1 MMTDAFARLVDACR
15 RQKVLVIAL
24 YALTTVLLGTY
35 VAMHMS
41 INTDTNDLISAH
53 TPWRQ
58 RELAFVSVFPDT
70 VGRTVVVIDAAT
82 PDAADDAVRALY
94 ERLSAEPALFKSIQ
108 RPGGGPFFERNG
120 MLFLSVAELSDI
132 AKQLIDAQPLLG
144 TLTNDPSLRG
154 LFGSLNLALEGVAR
168 KEIELA
174 SLDRALGAVADLVDG
189 VLAGQKRPMS
199 WQNLLTGHTPRPE
212 ELRRFLI
219 VKPVLD
225 YAALKPG
232 AQSSAAIRAAARDL
246 GLTPENGVRVRL
258 TGSVPLSDDEFA
270 SVSEGMGRALI
281 ACVLLVSL
289 ILFAALRSARL
300 IAVVLVTTAVGLVW
314 TAAFAT
320 AAVGALNLISVGFAV
335 LFVGIAVDFAI
346 QFCTRYRDERYRH
359 DDLGVALRRT
369 AATMGGPLG
378 LAATAAA
385 LGFFSFLPTDYTGL
399 SELGLISGGGMLIAF
414 VLNLTL
420 LPALLGLVRPRG
432 ELAPIGFAWAAGLD
446 RFLLEKRAAIR
457 IAALLAGLAS
467 LALLPQLRFDFDPLK
482 LKNPNTE
489 SASTMFELI
498 ADPDNQPLSIDIL
511 SPSLADAEALAKP
524 LDALPEV
531 KRVLTL
537 ASFVPKD
544 QDEKLRIIEDV
555 AMLLGPTLALPP
567 VETKPTERENLDAI
581 AECAKRLKAL
591 NASEP
596 SPAAQRLEAAL
607 DRILAAQPPPIVALG
622 TLLLAG
628 FERRIDALR
637 TALEA
642 GPVTI
647 ENLPDDLKHDWIA
660 PDGRARVEVFPKGNV
675 RDNTQVRAFARAV
688 QAIAPDATGAPITI
702 PASGDTVVAA
712 FKWAGATA
720 LVTIAVLLAILLR
733 RIRDVLLV
741 LAPLILA
748 ALLTAATMVATGL
761 ALNFANIIALPL
773 LLGVGVAFDIYFVA
787 HWRAGVAGPLQS
799 SLARAVLFSGL
810 TTGVA
815 FGSLALSSHPGTAGM
830 GALLALMLFYTL
842 LCTLLV
848 LPALL
853 GPVPAGDPGTARP
866 DDRA

>member
-1 MMTDAFARLVDACR
+1 MTDAFARLVDVCR
-15 RQKVLVIAL
+15 RRKFLILAL
-24 YALTTVLLGTY
+24 YVLATALLAGY
-35 VAMHMS
+35 VGAHLS
-41 INTDTNDLISAH
+41 INTNTNDLISAD
-53 TPWRQ
+53 TPWRK
-58 RELAFVSVFPDT
+58 RELAFVSVFPGA

-94 ERLSAEPALFKSIQ
+94 ERLSAEPALFQSVE

-120 MLFLSVAELSDI
+120 MLFLSVPELSDI

-144 TLTNDPSLRG
+144 TLTADPSLRG

-168 KEIELA
+168 KEIEA
-174 SLDRALGAVADLVDG
+174 KSLDRALSAVADSVEG
-189 VLAGQKRPMS
+189 VLAGHARPMS
-199 WQNLLTGHTPRPE
+199 WQTLLTGHSPRPE

-225 YAALKPG
+225 YSALQPG
-232 AQSSAAIRAAARDL
+232 ARSSAAIREAARAL

-270 SVSEGMGRALI
+270 SVSEGMSHALI
-281 ACVLLVSL
+281 ACGLLVTL

-300 IAVVLVTTAVGLVW
+300 IIVVLATTATGLVW

-346 QFCTRYRDERYRH
+346 QFCTRYRDERFK
-359 DDLGVALRRT
+359 DDDFASALKRT
-369 AATMGGPLG
+369 ATMIGGPLG

-399 SELGLISGGGMLIAF
+399 SELGLISGAGMLIAF

-420 LPALLGLVRPRG
+420 LPALLALVRPGG
-432 ELAPIGFAWAAGLD
+432 EPAPVGFAWAAGLD
-446 RFLLEKRAAIR
+446 RFLLERRGPIR
-457 IAALLAGLAS
+457 IVALLVGLAG

-482 LKNPNTE
+482 LKNPHTE
-489 SASTMFELI
+489 SAATMFELI
-498 ADPDNQPLSIDIL
+498 ADPDSQPLSIDIL
-511 SPSLADAEALAKP
+511 SPSLPDAEAMAKR
-524 LDALPEV
+524 LDALSEV

-544 QDEKLRIIEDV
+544 QGEKLRIIEDV
-555 AMLLGPTLALPP
+555 NMLLGPTLALPP
-567 VETKPTERENLDAI
+567 VDTQPTERDIFDAI
-581 AECAKRLKAL
+581 AECAKRLKAI
-591 NASEP
+591 NESDP
-596 SPAAQRLEAAL
+596 SPATERLASAL
-607 DRILAAQPPPIVALG
+607 ERVLAAQPPPVGALG
-622 TLLLAG
+622 TALLAG
-628 FERRIDALR
+628 FSHRIDALR

-642 GPVTI
+642 APVSI
-647 ENLPDDLKHDWIA
+647 ETLPDDLKRDWVA
-660 PDGRARVEVFPKGNV
+660 SDGRTRIEVFPKGNV
-675 RDNTQVRAFARAV
+675 RNSANLRAFARAV

-702 PASGDTVVAA
+702 PESGDTVVQA
-712 FKWAGATA
+712 FKWAGITA
-720 LVTIAVLLAILLR
+720 LVTISVLLSVLLR
-733 RIRDVLLV
+733 RVRDVLLV
-741 LAPLILA
+741 LAPLVLA
-748 ALLTAATMVATGL
+748 ALLTSTTMVVSGM

-773 LLGVGVAFDIYFVA
+773 LLGVGVAFDIYFVSN
-787 HWRAGVAGPLQS
+787 WRAGASGPLQS

-830 GALLALMLFYTL
+830 GGLLALMLFYTL
-842 LCTLLV
+842 FSTLLV

-853 GPVPAGDPGTARP
+853 GPAPSAPARP
-866 DDRA
+866 GQAGRS